1 MSATIIQIP
10 VGPMANF
17 AYLVVDPV
25 ARKAVV
31 VDPGWEAEKIL
42 KQTQELGAEIVG
54 VWLTHTHFDHIQ
66 EVEAVMKAVPQCGI
80 WVHPLERAQLGDVT
94 GTIHEINDGDTVTV
108 GNETAQVLH
117 TPGHSPGAV
126 CYVIG
131 DGVITGDTL
140 FVGAIGRTDLP
151 GSDPRAMGK
160 SLKRLAQ
167 LPEDLVVY
175 SGHDYGDRPTSTIG
189 REKQTNPYMNL

>member
-1 MSATIIQIP
+1 MSAKIIQIP

-17 AYLVVDPV
+17 AYLVADP
-25 ARKAVV
+25 ATRKAVV
-31 VDPGWEAEKIL
+31 VDPGWESEKIL
-42 KQTQELGAEIVG
+42 QQAADLGVEVVG

-66 EVEAVMKAVPQCGI
+66 EVQAVMTAAGVPV
-80 WVHPLERAQLGDVT
+80 WVHPLEKSQLSDVT
-94 GTIHEINDGDTVTV
+94 GEMCDVNDGDTVMV
-108 GNETAQVLH
+108 GNESAQVIH

-189 REKQTNPYMNL
+189 REKLTNPYMNL

>member
-1 MSATIIQIP
+1 
-10 VGPMANF
+10 MANF
-17 AYLVVDPV
+17 AYLVMDSVTNQ
-25 ARKAVV
+25 AVV
-31 VDPGWEAEKIL
+31 VDPGWDADKIL
-42 KQTQELGAEIVG
+42 IQAANVGATITG

-66 EVEAVMKAVPQCGI
+66 EVDRIAQAAGVPV
-80 WVHPLERAQLGDVT
+80 WVHPIERPMLGDVT
-94 GTIHEINDGDTVTV
+94 AVIRDVNEGDVLRV
-108 GNETAQVLH
+108 GNETAQVIH

-126 CYVIG
+126 CYQIG
-131 DGVITGDTL
+131 DGIITGDTL

-175 SGHDYGDRPTSTIG
+175 SGHDYGDHPTSTIG
-189 REKQTNPYMNL
+189 REKKTNPYMNL

>member
-1 MSATIIQIP
+1 MSAQIIQIP
-10 VGPMANF
+10 VGPMENF
-17 AYLVVDPV
+17 AYLVVDP
-25 ARKAVV
+25 ATHKAVV
-31 VDPGWEAEKIL
+31 IDPGWDADKIL
-42 KQTQELGAEIVG
+42 IQAANLGVTITG

-66 EVEAVMKAVPQCGI
+66 EVDRIAQTAGVPV
-80 WVHPLERAQLGDVT
+80 WVHPLERSQLSDVT
-94 GTIHEINDGDTVTV
+94 AEMRDVNEGDTLSV
-108 GNETAQVLH
+108 GGESATVLH

-126 CYVIG
+126 CFQVG
-131 DGVITGDTL
+131 DGIVTGDTL

-175 SGHDYGDRPTSTIG
+175 SGHNYGDHPTSTIG
-189 REKQTNPYMNL
+189 REKKTNPYMNL

>member
-1 MSATIIQIP
+1 MSAEIIQIP

-17 AYLVVDPV
+17 AYLVVDS
-25 ARKAVV
+25 ATHKAVV
-31 VDPGWEAEKIL
+31 VDPGWESEKIL
-42 KQTQELGAEIVG
+42 QRAQDLGVEITG

-66 EVEAVMKAVPQCGI
+66 EVQAVMAAAGVPV
-80 WVHPLERAQLGDVT
+80 WVHPVERAQLGDVT
-94 GTIHEINDGDTVTV
+94 GEMRDVNDGDTVMV
-108 GNETAQVLH
+108 GNESAQVIH

-126 CYVIG
+126 CYVVG
-131 DGVITGDTL
+131 DGIITGDTL

>member
-1 MSATIIQIP
+1 MSAKIIQIP

-17 AYLVVDPV
+17 AYLVVDS
-25 ARKAVV
+25 ATQKAVV

-42 KQTQELGAEIVG
+42 QQAQKLGVEITG

-66 EVEAVMKAVPQCGI
+66 EVEAVMKAAGVPV

-94 GTIHEINDGDTVTV
+94 GEMRDVNDGDTVTV
-108 GNETAQVLH
+108 GNESAQVIH

-126 CYVIG
+126 CYVVG

-175 SGHDYGDRPTSTIG
+175 SGHDYGDSPTSTIG
-189 REKQTNPYMNL
+189 REKQSNPYMNL

>member
-1 MSATIIQIP
+1 MSAKIIQIP

-17 AYLVVDPV
+17 AYLVVDS
-25 ARKAVV
+25 ATQKAVV
-31 VDPGWEAEKIL
+31 VDPGWESEKIL
-42 KQTQELGAEIVG
+42 QQAQDLGVEITG

-66 EVEAVMKAVPQCGI
+66 EVEAVMKAAGVPV

-94 GTIHEINDGDTVTV
+94 GEMRDVNDGDTVTV
-108 GNETAQVLH
+108 GNETAQVIH

-126 CYVIG
+126 CYVVG

-160 SLKRLAQ
+160 SLKRLSQ

-189 REKQTNPYMNL
+189 REKQSNPYMNL

>member
-1 MSATIIQIP
+1 ME
-10 VGPMANF
+10 NF
-17 AYLVVDPV
+17 AYIVVDPAV
-25 ARKAVV
+25 KKAVV
-31 VDPGWEAEKIL
+31 VDPGWDADAIL
-42 KQTQELGAEIVG
+42 KKAADLGVAITG

-66 EVEAVMKAVPQCGI
+66 EVGAVMNAANVPV
-80 WVHPLERAQLGDVT
+80 WVHPLERSQLNEVT
-94 GTIHEINDGDTVTV
+94 GEIRDINDGDTLTV
-108 GNETAQVLH
+108 GNEKAQVLH

-167 LPEDLVVY
+167 LPEELIVY
-175 SGHDYGDRPTSTIG
+175 SGHNYGDRPTSTIG
-189 REKQTNPYMNL
+189 REKQINPYMNL